1 MPDDCTGFNKL
12 LLPKKEADWGTII
25 DPAWWGKGV
34 CSMTLLATIEY
45 AVREW
50 GCKRFTASTSTTN
63 AVMQQTL
70 VRRGWVL
77 QPGEGR
83 PAVGLLWLDYVLDL
97 PASSITTPPVLEAPV
112 VAVGPAVIVPTTAG
126 ALFGDSDDSSDE
138 DGGEEGGN
146 SDTTVIA
153 TATATG
159 ASADATGDALA
170 ASFFLS
176 LMQMRAS
183 FARGLMD
190 PAAGMKI
197 QTTVVYGTEEGA
209 VAGKIAGSLTS
220 RLETARFGD
229 VRCLALAQALR
240 SARGRTDFVVLL
252 GADAV
257 ERLADVSAAVGLVQS
272 GLLFVARTETETPRR
287 HGLHEVATARSTRVL
302 RQCSPAANLSGAL
315 PVWVPDA
322 RVEADL
328 LAGATIHCYAEEHR
342 QGRFCAEHHKAAV
355 QALNKHGMVVLRG
368 LFDAAYVLEGGEAAR
383 ADLVKCLVALRRRG
397 VDLNKPGEGPSIEN
411 FHELSMR
418 EARRCDIRN
427 GAALTAYSAQ
437 LRATA
442 VDEGAAVAAGAAV
455 GDGSGGGEGPRN
467 LCGHAGVLGVVSEVM
482 NPHWNCSDAQGN
494 WGRWNFGGG
503 GPDAGPPPVRTGTVG
518 AVMTLPGALPQTLHA
533 DTAHTHPHVQL
544 PAHYVNLFL
553 PACGEQEPDEACA
566 GGFKVGQTAF
576 VLGSHILTDAARM
589 LQESPPVGVGAEA
602 ASTLVPELE
611 RRLVRPQLLPGDAL
625 LFDCRLLHFGLSNT
639 SIKTTRP
646 LLYINYYQDYFTD
659 PKNWK
664 DSDHLL

>member
-1 MPDDCTGFNKL
+1 M
-12 LLPKKEADWGTII
+12 
-25 DPAWWGKGV
+25 
-34 CSMTLLATIEY
+34 
-45 AVREW
+45 
-50 GCKRFTASTSTTN
+50 
-63 AVMQQTL
+63 
-70 VRRGWVL
+70 
-77 QPGEGR
+77 
-83 PAVGLLWLDYVLDL
+83 LWLDFVLDL
-97 PASSITTPPVLEAPV
+97 SPLSTTTSPVLEAPV
-112 VAVGPAVIVPTTAG
+112 IAEGPAAIVPTTAE

-138 DGGEEGGN
+138 EEYEEGDN
-146 SDTTVIA
+146 SGI
-153 TATATG
+153 TATATVTATASG
-159 ASADATGDALA
+159 ASAGVNGDALA
-170 ASFFLS
+170 ASFFLC
-176 LMQMRAS
+176 LMKMRAS

-197 QTTVVYGTEEGA
+197 QTTVVYGTDEGA
-209 VAGKIAGSLTS
+209 VTGKIAGSLMS

-229 VRCLALAQALR
+229 LRCLGLAQALR

-257 ERLADVSAAVGLVQS
+257 ERLTDVSAAVGLVSS
-272 GLLFVARTETETPRR
+272 GLIFVAETEMETETARR
-287 HGLHEVATARSTRVL
+287 HCLREVATAHSTHVLKQRST
-302 RQCSPAANLSGAL
+302 AANLSGAL

-328 LAGATIHCYAEEHR
+328 LASATVHCYAEEHR

-355 QALNKHGMVVLRG
+355 QALNEHGMVVLRG
-368 LFDAAYVLEGGEAAR
+368 LFDPAYVLEGGEAAR

-397 VDLNKPGEGPSIEN
+397 IDLNKPGEGPSIEN

-427 GAALTAYSAQ
+427 GAALTAYNAQ

-442 VDEGAAVAAGAAV
+442 VKEGEAVAAGAAV
-455 GDGSGGGEGPRN
+455 GNGCGGGEGSRN

-503 GPDAGPPPVRTGTVG
+503 GPDAGPPPVRTGALG

-544 PAHYVNLFL
+544 PAHYINLFL
-553 PACGEQEPDEACA
+553 PACSEQEPDEACV

-589 LQESPPVGVGAEA
+589 LQESPPLGVGAEA

-625 LFDCRLLHFGLSNT
+625 LFDCRLLHFGLANT
-639 SIKTTRP
+639 STKTTRP

-664 DSDHLL
+664 DSDRLL